1 MNKLKKK
8 AIVLEA
14 TKDKQ
19 VDFHTFYDE
28 SQAKKREIRLIN
40 EGWSVKYLN

>member
-1 MNKLKKK
+1 MSKLKKK

-19 VDFHTFYDE
+19 LNFHTFYDE
-28 SQAKKREIRLIN
+28 SQAKKSENRLIK
-40 EGWSVKYLN
+40 EGWNVKYLN

>member
-28 SQAKKREIRLIN
+28 SQAKKREIRLIK
-40 EGWSVKYLN
+40 EGWNIKILN

>member
-28 SQAKKREIRLIN
+28 PTAIRRENRLKK
-40 EGWSVKYLN
+40 EGWEVRRIK

>member
-8 AIVLEA
+8 AIVLED

-19 VDFHTFYDE
+19 VDFLHSTTNHK
-28 SQAKKREIRLIN
+28 QK
-40 EGWSVKYLN
+40 SVKID